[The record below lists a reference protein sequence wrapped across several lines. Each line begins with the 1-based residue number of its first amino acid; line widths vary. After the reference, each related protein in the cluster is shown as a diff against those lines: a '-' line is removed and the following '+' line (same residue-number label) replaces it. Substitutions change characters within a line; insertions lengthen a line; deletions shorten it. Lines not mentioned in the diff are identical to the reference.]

1 MFLCH
6 KSSGLFYVSY
16 FSTLAILLVITIMFF
31 RIFYVGQSDDSDTG
45 HILDVF
51 QRYTCV
57 SYEGNYENSLKT
69 FISTDGLMFGII
81 NTIGNFGTVF
91 LGIIIF

>member
-1 MFLCH
+1 
-6 KSSGLFYVSY
+6 
-16 FSTLAILLVITIMFF
+16 MFF
-31 RIFYVGQSDDSDTG
+31 RIFYVGQNADSDVG
-45 HILDVF
+45 QILDVF

-91 LGIIIF
+91 LGIVILKCN